1 MKLKLSML
9 SLLVILISCTD
20 AKVNEKISDV
30 LTLGS
35 FVDLDKLNAV
45 KMSNNSGTFTL
56 TNTQLQKFKVALS
69 TMKYDPTIAVKVGS
83 IAIELEIDGKK
94 HNISSGTH
102 KNHIEAHK
110 SIATKNIHLLKS
122 SDWLYFE
129 TGGINFNNYKREN

>member
-1 MKLKLSML
+1 MKLRLL
-9 SLLVILISCTD
+9 TFSLVLLFISCTD
-20 AKVNEKISDV
+20 TKVNEKTSDV
-30 LTLGS
+30 LTFGS

-45 KMSNNSGTFTL
+45 KMSNNSGTFIL

-69 TMKYDPTIAVKVGS
+69 KMKYDPNIAVKVGS
-83 IAIELEIDGKK
+83 IAIELEIDGEK
-94 HNISSGTH
+94 HNISTGTR

-110 SIATKNIHLLKS
+110 SIATKNVHLLKS